1 MAQAVRFLFEEC
13 LHPFQVCAVNR
24 QLHIARQFAHVVD
37 ERVTARRRE
46 QTTEWLGG
54 GGPLTR
60 PVLMDLL
67 LDLVTGAR
75 VLREDEPNHNIY
87 IDVYHLD
94 RLAKEWAWLVQAAT
108 ALSVVRAL
116 GIHPSPPGDL
126 PPLLDEWSEL
136 ALPSQ
141 RWMDWIKPI
150 TPRVEY
156 QWVLCAAMDPT
167 DPIHRLMARRLRAFQ
182 NEHAALAPL
191 FARIHAALQRIAQVG
206 WGL

>member
-54 GGPLTR
+54 GPLTR

-75 VLREDEPNHNIY
+75 VLREDEPSRGVTEMVAEMMNSEILRRN
-87 IDVYHLD
+87 LN
-94 RLAKEWAWLVQAAT
+94 AT
-108 ALSVVRAL
+108 RTEFIVPFEF
-116 GIHPSPPGDL
+116 H
-126 PPLLDEWSEL
+126 
-136 ALPSQ
+136 
-141 RWMDWIKPI
+141 
-150 TPRVEY
+150 
-156 QWVLCAAMDPT
+156 C
-167 DPIHRLMARRLRAFQ
+167 
-182 NEHAALAPL
+182 
-191 FARIHAALQRIAQVG
+191 
-206 WGL
+206 